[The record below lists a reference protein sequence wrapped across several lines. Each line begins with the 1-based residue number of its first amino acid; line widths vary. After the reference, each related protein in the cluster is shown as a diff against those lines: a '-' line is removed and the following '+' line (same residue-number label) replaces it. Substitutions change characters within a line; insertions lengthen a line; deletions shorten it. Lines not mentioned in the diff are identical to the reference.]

1 LTSTHGTNPQ
11 AEKLFALLAML
22 LSPLPDAWSAAI
34 MSRVRMGYAVA
45 AEFTE
50 ESDFVQAERAQMAGG
65 NLVSTVLGIAVAVI
79 VAVGVSIPIVN
90 DVIADSNMTGITATV
105 VGFIPVM
112 LGVLIFVA
120 TVGPIMSQ

>member
-1 LTSTHGTNPQ
+1 LTSTHETTAQ
-11 AEKLFALLAML
+11 AEKLFAILAML
-22 LSPLPDAWSAAI
+22 LGPLPEAWQDWCMCRA
-34 MSRVRMGYAVA
+34 RMGYAVA
-45 AEFTE
+45 AQLAE
-50 ESDFVQAERAQMAGG
+50 ESDFAQANRAQMAGG

-90 DVIADSNMTGITATV
+90 DVIADSNLTGITATV